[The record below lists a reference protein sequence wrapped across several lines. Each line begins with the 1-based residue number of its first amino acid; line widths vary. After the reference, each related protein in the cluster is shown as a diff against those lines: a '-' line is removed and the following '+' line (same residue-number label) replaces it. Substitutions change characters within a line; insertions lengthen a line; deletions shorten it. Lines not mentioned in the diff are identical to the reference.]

1 MVKLAYKSKVHK
13 LSNKSV
19 GILVLRLFEAS
30 VAANVALVINSKSYT
45 ALTEVNNRYQASVD
59 PTKYK
64 FNNNSAIKYN
74 VKNCSN
80 VSCHFKKS
88 PNWTTGQ

>member
-1 MVKLAYKSKVHK
+1 MNNYTNAKP
-13 LSNKSV
+13 
-19 GILVLRLFEAS
+19 E
-30 VAANVALVINSKSYT
+30 T
-45 ALTEVNNRYQASVD
+45 ALGAGGAHTVAGHIPKTAKQNQEWANCSSCHYNTGHNNGVVNVVVD
-59 PTKYK
+59 PTKFK